1 MKSVLFAAQ
10 RRIPL
15 FKPPYP
21 NTKMGFIHEDEL
33 LRDAKFLGLDSITD
47 VKPLMTNDM
56 IDEIN
61 NFDRSKIIDQAKNY
75 KA

>member
-1 MKSVLFAAQ
+1 
-10 RRIPL
+10 
-15 FKPPYP
+15 
-21 NTKMGFIHEDEL
+21 MGFIHEDEL

>member
-21 NTKMGFIHEDEL
+21 NTKMGFIQEAEL
-33 LRDAKFLGLDSITD
+33 MRDAKFLGLDGITD
-47 VKPLMTNDM
+47 VKPLFTNEM

-61 NFDRSKIIDQAKNY
+61 NFDRAKIVDQAKNY